1 MAVGNRGEKAQ
12 KQDGVDDMRRIDIGP
27 LENILGFHLRM
38 ANVALYHD
46 FSKAMEDLGL
56 TQKQVA
62 VLELIA
68 QNEGASQI
76 DIAAALGMDR
86 ATMMSLIN
94 RLEDRKSVARRP
106 SPVDRRRQQ
115 LILTDEGREILDAC
129 RRLIAAHEQKFTGR
143 FSSDELKAFVGFLKR
158 VYAGDSSD

>member
-12 KQDGVDDMRRIDIGP
+12 RQDGADDMRRIDTSS
-27 LENILGFHLRM
+27 LEDILGFHLRM

-46 FSKAMEDLGL
+46 FSRAMEDLGL

-76 DIAAALGMDR
+76 DIAATRGMDR
-86 ATMMSLIN
+86 ATMMSLVN
-94 RLEDRKSVARRP
+94 RLEDRNLVARRP

-115 LILTDEGREILDAC
+115 LILTGEGQEILAAC
-129 RRLIAAHEQKFTGR
+129 RDLIAAHERKFTGR
-143 FSSDELKAFVGFLKR
+143 FSKEELKTFVGFLKR
-158 VYAGDSSD
+158 VYAGDSSG